1 MSANISAR
9 RKAVVTLSGVDIE
22 GVLARLAAGG
32 MRAGE
37 MLQVSRGLMAIAKDA
52 QWSRAAAHYADALY
66 AHGRIG
72 EAMATFEEAWE
83 VADRLDD
90 ADAGALA
97 AALAGS
103 SCAKL
108 YDYPRAEEWCVRE
121 LGRSR
126 SRHAADWRY
135 GLTMLLA
142 SARVSQGDLAG
153 ARELLEEFEGA
164 ASNHFLL
171 AYAEGDW
178 ERGVM
183 LRRKELEAARAAGR
197 LQGIGDCASLLGRF
211 ARLGNQRVEAEAY
224 LNEGLAAAVAW
235 PDLNR
240 ELFMRVELAL
250 LDADRGRVEKAKA
263 QLARCR
269 EMLASGEDWRGH
281 LGAFASASAL
291 VAAADY
297 LHEAKGSYDVWRIS
311 LHSGGELRLPDE
323 VAEGFRAAIGIFRR
337 YHAPWEV
344 AGVQLLWSRVLFAAS
359 RHRASA
365 EKYNA
370 AFAGLDSIGTPLL
383 RERMQA
389 EIFRFVALDPES
401 SASTAAEARG
411 SNVFRKE
418 GEYWTILF
426 EGSVFRL
433 RDTMG
438 MQYISRL
445 VANPGV
451 EFSAKDLAA
460 GAHPSTLKGAGRKKA
475 ASSRTGRINGASEL
489 HEDAARE
496 RARLMVTKRIKDV
509 IARIRM
515 THRELARHFAAHL
528 RTGHTC
534 SYALDEDH
542 PTSWTT

>member
-1 MSANISAR
+1 MVSSMSANISAR

-297 LHEAKGSYDVWRIS
+297 LHEAKGSS
-311 LHSGGELRLPDE
+311 TCG
-323 VAEGFRAAIGIFRR
+323 GFRYIVAVSCGCPTRWQRDFAPRSESFAAIMRR
-337 YHAPWEV
+337 GRW
-344 AGVQLLWSRVLFAAS
+344 
-359 RHRASA
+359 RA
-365 EKYNA
+365 Y
-370 AFAGLDSIGTPLL
+370 
-383 RERMQA
+383 
-389 EIFRFVALDPES
+389 S
-401 SASTAAEARG
+401 SSGRG
-411 SNVFRKE
+411 CCS
-418 GEYWTILF
+418 
-426 EGSVFRL
+426 RL
-433 RDTMG
+433 R
-438 MQYISRL
+438 
-445 VANPGV
+445 
-451 EFSAKDLAA
+451 
-460 GAHPSTLKGAGRKKA
+460 
-475 ASSRTGRINGASEL
+475 
-489 HEDAARE
+489 
-496 RARLMVTKRIKDV
+496 V
-509 IARIRM
+509 IARQRKSTMPHLPAWIRS
-515 THRELARHFAAHL
+515 ELRSCESGCGRDLPLRRAR
-528 RTGHTC
+528 
-534 SYALDEDH
+534 
-542 PTSWTT
+542 P

>member
-1 MSANISAR
+1 MPADISAR
-9 RKAVVTLSGVDIE
+9 QKAAVTLSGVDIE
-22 GVLARLAAGG
+22 AELARLAAGTL
-32 MRAGE
+32 RAGE
-37 MLQVSRGLMAIAKDA
+37 MLEVSRGLMAIAKDA
-52 QWSRAAAHYADALY
+52 QWSRAAAHYGDALY

-72 EAMATFEEAWE
+72 EAMTTFEEAWE

-90 ADAGALA
+90 PDAGALA
-97 AALAGS
+97 AALAGG

-108 YDYPRAEEWCVRE
+108 YDYPRAEKWCARE

-126 SRHAADWRY
+126 SRQVADWRY
-135 GLTMLLA
+135 GLTVLLA

-153 ARELLEEFEGA
+153 ARELLEEFEGG

-183 LRRKELEAARAAGR
+183 LRRKELEMARAAGR

-211 ARLGNQRVEAEAY
+211 ARVGNQRIEAEAY
-224 LNEGLAAAVAW
+224 LNEGLAAALAW

-240 ELFMRVELAL
+240 ELFIRIELAL
-250 LDADRGRVEKAKA
+250 LEADRGRVEKAMV
-263 QLARCR
+263 QLVRCR
-269 EMLASGEDWRGH
+269 EILANGEDWRGH
-281 LGAFASASAL
+281 LGAFAAASAL
-291 VAAADY
+291 VGAADCFR
-297 LHEAKGSYDVWRIS
+297 AARGSSDVWRIS

-323 VAEGFRAAIGIFRR
+323 VADGFRSALGIFRR

-389 EIFRFVALDPES
+389 EIFRFIAFDPDS
-401 SASTAAEARG
+401 SASMAAEARG

-433 RDTMG
+433 RDTLG

-445 VANPGV
+445 IANPGV

-460 GAHPSTLKGAGRKKA
+460 GAHPTSLKRTVRKKA
-475 ASSRTGRINGASEL
+475 AALRNGPINGASDL

-509 IARIRM
+509 IARIRA
-515 THRELARHFAAHL
+515 THPELARHFATRI
-528 RTGHTC
+528 RTGHIC

-542 PTSWTT
+542 PTSWAT